1 MENNQTIIEL
11 YNIYL
16 ELGHE
21 VFEEKI
27 KFYLHNNHVCG
38 STNSLNTFIAN
49 AKENLKLGEVCFDE
63 YDIFSPPSLE
73 EKIYFDDT
81 MSPIYDDY
89 NDVYDIFSPPT
100 IEDESDLIEFDDP
113 LCSLDDKSL
122 CGDSIQNY
130 VVMFNFNACNYY
142 ERGRDKNPLYVSMLF
157 KMQAIDYYMNWLP
170 QICWYLFIYK
180 ILMHRKR
187 VRLKSNLFNILW
199 FAPYALISYSV

>member
-89 NDVYDIFSPPT
+89 NDEYDIFSPPT
-100 IEDESDLIEFDDP
+100 SEDESDLIEFDDP

-142 ERGRDKNPLYVSMLF
+142 ERGRDKNTLYVSMLF
-157 KMQAIDYYMNWLP
+157 KMQAIDYYMHWLP
-170 QICWYLFIYK
+170 QICCYLFIYK
-180 ILMHRKR
+180 IPMHRKR
-187 VRLKSNLFNILW
+187 VRLKSKLVNILW
-199 FAPYALISYSV
+199 CVPYALISYSV

>member
-1 MENNQTIIEL
+1 MENNQTIIDL

-27 KFYLHNNHVCG
+27 RFYLHNNHVCG

-63 YDIFSPPSLE
+63 YDIFSPP
-73 EKIYFDDT
+73 
-81 MSPIYDDY
+81 
-89 NDVYDIFSPPT
+89 T
-100 IEDESDLIEFDDP
+100 IEDESDLIELDDP

-157 KMQAIDYYMNWLP
+157 KMQVIDYYMHWLP
-170 QICWYLFIYK
+170 QIYCYLFIYK
-180 ILMHRKR
+180 IPMHRKR
-187 VRLKSNLFNILW
+187 VRLKSKLFNILW
-199 FAPYALISYSV
+199 CVPYALISYSV

>member
-1 MENNQTIIEL
+1 MENNQTILEL

-122 CGDSIQNY
+122 CGDSIQNH
-130 VVMFNFNACNYY
+130 VGIFNFNACNYY

-157 KMQAIDYYMNWLP
+157 KMQAIDHYMHWLP
-170 QICWYLFIYK
+170 QNCCYLFIYK
-180 ILMHRKR
+180 MPMHRKR
-187 VRLKSNLFNILW
+187 VRLKS
-199 FAPYALISYSV
+199 

>member
-100 IEDESDLIEFDDP
+100 IEYESDLIEFDDP
-113 LCSLDDKSL
+113 LCPLDDKSL

-157 KMQAIDYYMNWLP
+157 KMQAIDYYMHWLP
-170 QICWYLFIYK
+170 RICCYLFIYK
-180 ILMHRKR
+180 IPMHRKR
-187 VRLKSNLFNILW
+187 VRLKSKLFNILW
-199 FAPYALISYSV
+199 CVPYALISNSV

>member
-21 VFEEKI
+21 EFEEKI

-38 STNSLNTFIAN
+38 SANSLNTFIAN
-49 AKENLKLGEVCFDE
+49 AKENLKLGEVCFGE

-81 MSPIYDDY
+81 MSLIYDDY
-89 NDVYDIFSPPT
+89 NGVYDIFSPPT

-113 LCSLDDKSL
+113 LCSLDHKSL

-157 KMQAIDYYMNWLP
+157 KMQATDHYMHWLS
-170 QICWYLFIYK
+170 QNCCYLFIYK
-180 ILMHRKR
+180 MPMHRKR
-187 VRLKSNLFNILW
+187 VRLKS
-199 FAPYALISYSV
+199 

>member
-21 VFEEKI
+21 VFEERI

-63 YDIFSPPSLE
+63 CDIFSPPSLE

-81 MSPIYDDY
+81 LSPIYDDY
-89 NDVYDIFSPPT
+89 ND
-100 IEDESDLIEFDDP
+100 
-113 LCSLDDKSL
+113 
-122 CGDSIQNY
+122 
-130 VVMFNFNACNYY
+130 
-142 ERGRDKNPLYVSMLF
+142 
-157 KMQAIDYYMNWLP
+157 
-170 QICWYLFIYK
+170 
-180 ILMHRKR
+180 
-187 VRLKSNLFNILW
+187 
-199 FAPYALISYSV
+199 

>member
-157 KMQAIDYYMNWLP
+157 KMQAFDYYMHWLP
-170 QICWYLFIYK
+170 QICCYLFIYK
-180 ILMHRKR
+180 IPMHRKR
-187 VRLKSNLFNILW
+187 VRLKSKLFNIPW
-199 FAPYALISYSV
+199 CVPYALISYSV